1 MKNIS
6 LQSILVLIFLFLAQS
21 VLASDNKHTEPES
34 EPFDANEFIMD
45 HIADAHDFHIL
56 TLPNGKHVSVPL
68 PVILYSRQSGF
79 HIFMSSQ
86 LAHGHVH
93 HGLELMAE
101 GEYKGKII
109 EHNEQGEIVLPLDF
123 SITRNV
129 FSMMLSALIILW
141 LFVSLGR
148 SYSKIGISEPKG
160 LQGFLEPLVLFVR
173 DDIAKVIIG
182 EKKYEKFMP
191 YLLTA
196 FFFIWINN
204 LIGIIPFFP
213 FGSNVTGNIAVTL
226 VLAMFTFFVT
236 QINANKSYWKHIV
249 SMPGVP
255 VWLSPIMIPI
265 EIIGLFSKPFALM
278 VRLFANITAGHIIIL
293 TLISLIFIFKSLMVA
308 PASIAFVLFMDVI
321 ELLVAV
327 LQAYVFTLLSAL
339 FIGLAVQEE
348 NH

>member
-1 MKNIS
+1 MKNSS
-6 LQSILVLIFLFLAQS
+6 LYSIIIVFFLFLTPG
-21 VLASDNKHTEPES
+21 VFASENKHQESEP

-45 HIADAHDFHIL
+45 HIADSHDFHIL
-56 TLPNGKHVSVPL
+56 TLPDGKHISVPL
-68 PVILYSRQSGF
+68 PVILYSRQSGI
-79 HIFMSSQ
+79 HIFMSSR
-86 LAHGHVH
+86 LAHGRLH
-93 HGLELMAE
+93 HGLELILE
-101 GEYKGKII
+101 GEYKGKIV
-109 EHNEQGEIVLPLDF
+109 EHNEQGEIILPLDF

-129 FSMMLSALIILW
+129 FSMMLSALIILS
-141 LFVSLGR
+141 LFISMGR
-148 SYSKIGISEPKG
+148 SYSRIGISEPKG
-160 LQGFLEPLVLFVR
+160 LQGFLEPLILFVR

-182 EKKYEKFMP
+182 EEKYEKFMP

-213 FGSNVTGNIAVTL
+213 FGSNVTGNIAVTM

-236 QINANKSYWKHIV
+236 QLNANKNYWKHIV
-249 SMPGVP
+249 AMPGVP
-255 VWLSPIMIPI
+255 LWLSPIMIPI

-321 ELLVAV
+321 ELLVGV

-348 NH
+348 KH